1 MAKEGLDQG
10 RSSRLASIPRQTQSF
25 HRGDQLPMLEIVIY
39 SCIHSTNIYVKA
51 RDMMLDA
58 YTTTDSKKPAVH
70 WGDSPQT
77 ITK

>member
-1 MAKEGLDQG
+1 
-10 RSSRLASIPRQTQSF
+10 
-25 HRGDQLPMLEIVIY
+25 MLEIVIY
-39 SCIHSTNIYVKA
+39 SGIHSTNIYVKA